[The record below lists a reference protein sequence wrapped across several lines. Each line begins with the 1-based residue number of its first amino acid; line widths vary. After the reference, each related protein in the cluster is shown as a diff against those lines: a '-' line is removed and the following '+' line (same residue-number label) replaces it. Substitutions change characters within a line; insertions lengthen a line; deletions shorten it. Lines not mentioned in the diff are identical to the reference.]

1 MFPLVCGTLETVCF
15 VQTRSILTL
24 VSIIR
29 PRGVAVVKM
38 YTMVR
43 KRVLALKISYGTKRC
58 SWPLEEAIGWFVFPK
73 SDCKTWIRG
82 HGLRED
88 RTGIGDSGFAC

>member
-1 MFPLVCGTLETVCF
+1 MLCADEVNSYASVNYKAKGCRCSKDVLE
-15 VQTRSILTL
+15 
-24 VSIIR
+24 
-29 PRGVAVVKM
+29 